1 MDRSLDRNRK
11 GISKPSALAAVPIGF
26 LILMV
31 GWPLLAVL
39 VRSLADVGLQEAW
52 QVLTRG
58 SVLRV
63 VRFTFGQAIVSTL
76 ATLVL
81 GLPIAHALARYEF
94 FGRTAIRALTVV
106 PFVLPTVVVAAA
118 FEALFDSAGLELSRS
133 VTAIIMAHVFFNV
146 AVVVRMVGGHWQTL
160 GPSLTE
166 AAAALGASP
175 WRAFREVT
183 LRRLAPV
190 ITGAGVIVF
199 LFSFTSFG
207 VILILGGP
215 TRATLETE
223 IRRYAIFRGEL
234 DVAAILALVQI
245 LVVAVLAVAGARFQR
260 RFSTTSNSR
269 SKAARKAPAT
279 AGQWIHLGLVLAL
292 IGLVIIAPLA
302 ALVERSLS
310 VGSGYGFSNY
320 AALADSLSLLPVS
333 PLGAIA
339 RSLLIA
345 IAAAA
350 ICVVVGMSAA
360 RVITRGGPLA
370 KLLEAGV
377 LIPLGVSAV
386 TLGFGYVIAFTM
398 LDFRSSIWIVPLAH
412 AVVGLPF
419 VLAALLPAWRG
430 IDGSVTD
437 AAASLGASPR
447 QVFRLVEWPLI
458 SPALATGAGFAAAV
472 SLGEFGATSFISRGS
487 ATFTAPQAIFRLLSQ
502 PGQQLRGQA
511 MALSVLI
518 GLVVGVLGVILERRR
533 GEAAVLL

>member
-1 MDRSLDRNRK
+1 MDRNRQRVK
-11 GISKPSALAAVPIGF
+11 TWRLLLASVPVGF
-26 LILMV
+26 LALMV
-31 GWPLLAVL
+31 IWPLVAVL
-39 VRSLADVGLQEAW
+39 VRSLADVGPQDAW
-52 QVLTRG
+52 QILTRG

-63 VRFTFGQAIVSTL
+63 LRFTFLQAIISAL
-76 ATLVL
+76 ATLAI

-94 FGRTAIRALTVV
+94 FGRTAIRAITVV
-106 PFVLPTVVVAAA
+106 PFVLPTVVVASA
-118 FEALFDSAGLELSRS
+118 FDALFDSAGLDLSRS
-133 VTAIIMAHVFFNV
+133 MTAIIMAHVFFNV
-146 AVVVRMVGGHWQTL
+146 AVVVRMVGGHWQTI
-160 GPSLTE
+160 GPSLAE
-166 AAAALGASP
+166 AASALGASP

-260 RFSTTSNSR
+260 RFSTSSTSR
-269 SKAARKAPAT
+269 AKAVRKAPASLR
-279 AGQWIHLGLVLAL
+279 AWAHLGLVLGL
-292 IGLVIIAPLA
+292 IGLVIVVPLA

-310 VGSGYGFSNY
+310 VGSGYGFGNY
-320 AALADSLSLLPVS
+320 TALAESLTLLPVS
-333 PLGAIA
+333 PLGAIG

-345 IAAAA
+345 WAAAMVSVA
-350 ICVVVGMSAA
+350 VGMSAA
-360 RVITRGGPLA
+360 RVITKGGRLA
-370 KLLEAGV
+370 SVLEAGV

-430 IDGSVTD
+430 IDRSITD
-437 AAASLGASPR
+437 AAASLGAPPR
-447 QVFRLVEWPLI
+447 QVFQLVEWPLI
-458 SPALATGAGFAAAV
+458 NAALATGAGFAAAV

-502 PGQQLRGQA
+502 PGEQLRGQA
-511 MALSVLI
+511 MALSVVI
-518 GLVVGVLGVILERRR
+518 GLVVSVLGAILERRR